1 MDQNDVMTD
10 KELFQLMWEGYHSV
24 EKIAELA
31 NLPVHY
37 IEDLFAKH
45 LREEGIDE
53 QYGNR

>member
-31 NLPVHY
+31 NLPIHY
-37 IEDLFAKH
+37 IEALFAKH
-45 LREEGIDE
+45 LREEGIE
-53 QYGNR
+53 E